1 MNNSA
6 ILVHI
11 SIHTGAFNS
20 LEQIPERG
28 IARSMGEPVSV
39 EWIAWLRLAVFLAPQ
54 LMILVWIE
62 CLYIPNIPMS
72 NS

>member
-39 EWIAWLRLAVFLAPQ
+39 EWIV
-54 LMILVWIE
+54 
-62 CLYIPNIPMS
+62 
-72 NS
+72 